1 MYIVQRCTMLKEQP
15 KMDSA
20 PSPRTTNKREA
31 LGNVPSENIKLSSE
45 AVSFRNLKAGHQ
57 PCLSF
62 MPGVSSRV
70 PRIEMAEQG
79 QEEDTRINRVSVKVG
94 KPETKLCE
102 ADQYMVREFIT
113 TVRRDAIWAL
123 NFLLRFDG
131 DIDIAGS
138 QILCSAVN
146 VVDRVKEASS

>member
-1 MYIVQRCTMLKEQP
+1 
-15 KMDSA
+15 
-20 PSPRTTNKREA
+20 
-31 LGNVPSENIKLSSE
+31 
-45 AVSFRNLKAGHQ
+45 
-57 PCLSF
+57 
-62 MPGVSSRV
+62 
-70 PRIEMAEQG
+70 MAEQG